1 MLGWLY
7 WDGHLGRRAFFYL
20 EEFLEKEHSDS
31 AIFEISILELL
42 DHPHVIHLVDV
53 LLLVANS
60 IQLGGVHASC
70 KWPWSAVLAIVLNQT
85 AIVLN
90 QTAILLSSQFKSGHR
105 RVDLGLWF
113 GSEHCGLSQDDCGLI

>member
-1 MLGWLY
+1 MSILGWLY
-7 WDGHLGRRAFFYL
+7 WAACVFFYL

-70 KWPWSAVLAIVLNQT
+70 K
-85 AIVLN
+85 
-90 QTAILLSSQFKSGHR
+90 
-105 RVDLGLWF
+105 
-113 GSEHCGLSQDDCGLI
+113 